1 MKERVWMMILTAFVL
16 VLLGQTFRLSFI
28 VHKYREQITLLE
40 RIQLVQAGKDEI
52 VQAILN
58 EVKNNREV
66 RLGQGKNA
74 VVIIQK
80 PLEITT
86 KGDVGITP
94 QKYLS
99 PDKKLE
105 VTPSAK

>member
-1 MKERVWMMILTAFVL
+1 MKERVWMMILTATVL
-16 VLLGQTFRLSFI
+16 ILLGQTLRLSFI
-28 VHKYREQITLLE
+28 INKYKEQITLLE

-58 EVKNNREV
+58 EVRNNREV
-66 RLGQGKNA
+66 RLGQGKDTM
-74 VVIIQK
+74 VIIQK

-86 KGDVGITP
+86 KGNVGNVN
-94 QKYLS
+94 

-105 VTPSAK
+105 VTPNAK